1 LGRRR
6 GGAEEVQRDV
16 LELMV
21 VLARVEGRRKPQ
33 IVGGGGELDIGGGG
47 SATGAGGAA
56 RVRAGA

>member
-1 LGRRR
+1 M
-6 GGAEEVQRDV
+6 QRDV

-33 IVGGGGELDIGGGG
+33 IVGGGGGELDTGGGG